1 MLRKMQVML
10 FRLFMHS
17 DMSRSGSIGASD
29 EECDE
34 YVDVVMGK
42 KTISL
47 APASL
52 PPADIAVLD
61 ENIELDGE
69 AGVIFG
75 SDLVKELRQKGF
87 KGVTCILTG
96 AHRDKVA
103 ELSAAPG
110 VDLAFEK
117 NQDIKQI
124 ANALLEAHA
133 KRWAE
138 LNAAA

>member
-1 MLRKMQVML
+1 MPC
-10 FRLFMHS
+10 S
-17 DMSRSGSIGASD
+17 
-29 EECDE
+29 
-34 YVDVVMGK
+34 
-42 KTISL
+42 SL

-96 AHRDKVA
+96 AHRDKVRTRPGLINSGRSSPLPA
-103 ELSAAPG
+103 PLSLDRFIVIDAPISLSPS
-110 VDLAFEK
+110 LAP
-117 NQDIKQI
+117 
-124 ANALLEAHA
+124 AVPRLP
-133 KRWAE
+133 R
-138 LNAAA
+138 